1 MSSEKKSKRKQAF
14 DIFKEHEGNID
25 LVEIARLLDSPPGT
39 VRGWKSKDKWDNQLN
54 GTFQEEKRS
63 VPKEKTERSK
73 ARGAP
78 KGNQNA
84 IGNDG
89 GAPKGNKNAIK
100 TGEYETIYSEYLT
113 DEEKSLFGQQI
124 DSSFVLSQEIH
135 LLRIRQVRMLKRL
148 KDAENGLNENEKTIL
163 YELRGRKTM
172 IEAKGKK
179 VPVDIDKELM
189 KTEVQES
196 TTRKIDDV
204 LRIEDALTRVSSQLA
219 RAVKQYDE
227 SLLFGDKKLM
237 LEQQV
242 QKLKAEVEVL
252 RGSKEGNED
261 ATDWK
266 AALAEAEKELN
277 EMSES

>member
-1 MSSEKKSKRKQAF
+1 
-14 DIFKEHEGNID
+14 
-25 LVEIARLLDSPPGT
+25 
-39 VRGWKSKDKWDNQLN
+39 
-54 GTFQEEKRS
+54 
-63 VPKEKTERSK
+63 
-73 ARGAP
+73 
-78 KGNQNA
+78 
-84 IGNDG
+84 
-89 GAPKGNKNAIK
+89 
-100 TGEYETIYSEYLT
+100 
-113 DEEKSLFGQQI
+113 
-124 DSSFVLSQEIH
+124 
-135 LLRIRQVRMLKRL
+135 MLKRL

-189 KTEVQES
+189 KTEVQEN

-219 RAVKQYDE
+219 RAIKQYDE
-227 SLLFGDKKLM
+227 SLLFDDKKSM

-277 EMSES
+277 EMSEG